1 MTCHL
6 WSIYKISVEE
16 ILTNVMIKGQGFKH
30 LAKVKKELN
39 SEVAIRFLA
48 LAFILSV
55 SLSDHKIQFS

>member
-1 MTCHL
+1 MSWL
-6 WSIYKISVEE
+6 
-16 ILTNVMIKGQGFKH
+16 KGQGFKH